1 MNQKKRSPKIRK
13 ELSVFDEELNL
24 QFNPSEFLPDLPSH
38 AKEDLSLTA
47 PKRETI
53 GGQSG
58 DEWRTNGRQSEDKRE
73 TDFHEMEDKRGTK
86 WGTTGRTNGRQ
97 SEDKRETNSPFS
109 SLVGLQRKII
119 LLVYSSSKFSRSRI
133 SEPLTLEHIAKILE
147 IRDGSVKKS
156 IQRLK
161 QKGVLKTAEIKI
173 GRAGWAKYEMPDPV
187 FQEILHQETEDK
199 RETIGGQTG
208 DKRGTK
214 WGTKRETSSL
224 SSSSYLDLNKTTTTE
239 NAEFEKTS
247 DFISDPVWSQ
257 IDLDPL
263 KEIGFN
269 TLHVAQV
276 QKQGLHSPKTLQ
288 DSIYAFKFDL
298 NANGRGSKISG
309 EPLNFFMGIL
319 RKGPYAPPQNYES
332 PEDRQLREY
341 LEAKEKLLE
350 KRRENLN
357 RVKEL
362 EFEEWLDPLSKS
374 EKETLAPMGTN
385 EHLKRSQLRNHFDEH
400 IWEEKKKEI
409 IIGFAGER
417 SSELLLSIEK
427 SEYDSTSTPPLNPP

>member
-58 DEWRTNGRQSEDKRE
+58 DEWRTNGGR
-73 TDFHEMEDKRGTK
+73 MEDK
-86 WGTTGRTNGRQ
+86 W
-97 SEDKRETNSPFS
+97 ETNSPFS

-133 SEPLTLEHIAKILE
+133 SEPLTLEHIAKVLE

-199 RETIGGQTG
+199 RETKRRLSVSLFIEWETNGGLKGRQLGRQTG
-208 DKRGTK
+208 DNRRT
-214 WGTKRETSSL
+214 
-224 SSSSYLDLNKTTTTE
+224 
-239 NAEFEKTS
+239 
-247 DFISDPVWSQ
+247 
-257 IDLDPL
+257 
-263 KEIGFN
+263 
-269 TLHVAQV
+269 
-276 QKQGLHSPKTLQ
+276 
-288 DSIYAFKFDL
+288 
-298 NANGRGSKISG
+298 NGR
-309 EPLNFFMGIL
+309 
-319 RKGPYAPPQNYES
+319 Q
-332 PEDRQLREY
+332 
-341 LEAKEKLLE
+341 
-350 KRRENLN
+350 
-357 RVKEL
+357 
-362 EFEEWLDPLSKS
+362 
-374 EKETLAPMGTN
+374 T
-385 EHLKRSQLRNHFDEH
+385 
-400 IWEEKKKEI
+400 
-409 IIGFAGER
+409 
-417 SSELLLSIEK
+417 
-427 SEYDSTSTPPLNPP
+427 